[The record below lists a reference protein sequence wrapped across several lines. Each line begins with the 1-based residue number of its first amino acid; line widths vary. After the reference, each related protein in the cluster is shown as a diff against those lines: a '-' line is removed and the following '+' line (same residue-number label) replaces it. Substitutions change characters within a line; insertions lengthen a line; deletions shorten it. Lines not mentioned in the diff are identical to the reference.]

1 MELVEKK
8 ARGHEPETMR
18 STILK
23 YGSKR
28 LNPPEDE
35 FEVIYQDGDV
45 AQQLTRKMR
54 KRTLEELTPE
64 QSEHVQKQFNLT
76 TLPYIDENGDLQHL

>member
-8 ARGHEPETMR
+8 AREPETMR
-18 STILK
+18 STIHRP
-23 YGSKR
+23 KR